1 VKHAPVQA
9 VLQQTPSTLWVLA
22 LWVSAVEASP
32 WGLPLS
38 ATQTPETW
46 RRPDV
51 APEHFPLQ
59 QLLFLWQA
67 APTAL
72 HRVAASA
79 SRRLA
84 VSATRAAAIT
94 SHCGPRAIPA
104 RLPAATSAGC
114 RCR

>member
-9 VLQQTPSTLWVLA
+9 VLQQTPSTQWALA
-22 LWVSAVEASP
+22 HWESAEQASP
-32 WGLPLS
+32 LGLPVS